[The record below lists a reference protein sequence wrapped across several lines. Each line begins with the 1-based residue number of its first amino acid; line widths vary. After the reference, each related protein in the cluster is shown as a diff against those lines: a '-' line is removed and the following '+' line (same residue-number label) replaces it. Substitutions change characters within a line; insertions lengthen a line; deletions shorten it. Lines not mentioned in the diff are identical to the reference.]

1 VEFQIDEEELVVEEE
16 EEENGDDV
24 VDDYFTQLDPWEQDV
39 ILQVI
44 FISSSSMVSE
54 HQSAYLE
61 TPNTGS
67 P

>member
-1 VEFQIDEEELVVEEE
+1 VKFQIDEEELVVEEE

-44 FISSSSMVSE
+44 FISSRS
-54 HQSAYLE
+54 
-61 TPNTGS
+61 NTGS